1 VRASLDAYTANNL
14 SVIGAR
20 LILQEE
26 VAFEQ
31 GEVWRH
37 DEEDLTH
44 MHKDSDLKNGVRV
57 QMN

>member
-1 VRASLDAYTANNL
+1 LDAYAANNL

-37 DEEDLTH
+37 DEEDLTQ